1 MRTSI
6 LGILNYDDLDQVI
19 ANTIRIAKV
28 RRQQTTHGLARRP
41 SFAARH

>member
-6 LGILNYDDLDQVI
+6 LGVLNYDNLDQVI

-28 RRQQTTHGLARRP
+28 PQGPLGRGT
-41 SFAARH
+41 